1 MGNWRA
7 KVIISVLGGTTES
20 FRLSTHL
27 QEPVSLL
34 WPQYKAG
41 CDSLPFIKVT
51 GTGWLIFS
59 NKSSLLERKPQV
71 PSCMSFEFPDYSL
84 AQKQEG
90 AVYKVSSN

>member
-20 FRLSTHL
+20 FRLSTHR

-41 CDSLPFIKVT
+41 CQSAFHQ
-51 GTGWLIFS
+51 GRWYRMAH
-59 NKSSLLERKPQV
+59 LL
-71 PSCMSFEFPDYSL
+71 
-84 AQKQEG
+84 
-90 AVYKVSSN
+90 